1 MECTLTFTLDGYF
14 TNVIFQRQIND
25 KHEKDSVKLK
35 LNMKTMFI
43 DNEC

>member
-14 TNVIFQRQIND
+14 TYVIFQRQIKD